1 MIAWTLLIIA
11 ALTAVGF
18 FVGRARAQVLRNAGA
33 ASLHSL
39 PTYHGLLMASMGLV
53 AASVAMLAVTLA
65 AGPGSIITPA
75 AAGLV
80 GAAAIAARG
89 PLITREVGARNRSE

>member
-11 ALTAVGF
+11 VLTAVGF
-18 FVGRARAQVLRNAGA
+18 IVGRARAQVLRNAGT

-53 AASVAMLAVTLA
+53 AASIAMLAVTLA
-65 AGPGSIITPA
+65 AGPGSIVMPA
-75 AAGLV
+75 AA
-80 GAAAIAARG
+80 AASRHGCHCRQPSVHHPGIPR
-89 PLITREVGARNRSE
+89 PQPV